1 MIREALLLCMLLP
14 LTLFSQIEGK
24 ILDNETNELLIG
36 VKITASTG
44 EKTVSNNEGKFYL
57 KSTTFPC
64 TLIVAMPTYQTD
76 MLVIENNANLTI
88 RLKVEVHSIESVVVT
103 AGRRTQRVEDVPI
116 SMEIIKP
123 ALISNKG
130 ITDLEK
136 AVDQSPGVYAMDGQV
151 SIRGGGGY
159 SYGAGSRVL
168 LLWNGIPMLS
178 PDIGDAKWNSIP
190 MENAS
195 QIEILKG
202 ASSVLY
208 GSGAL
213 NGIIS
218 LNEREPDKKGSFNAT
233 VQTGIYCDP
242 KRESLK
248 WWTKNPMFHSFDVYY
263 GKMKN
268 RFGYTLS
275 ANGFTSDGFRKGEV
289 EDRARVSG
297 SFLYKP
303 SKIQNL
309 KAGVFYNFQ
318 YQYVGAFIL
327 WESDSLGYIAQG
339 GMDPKSSSSTISYQ
353 KAIRA
358 NVDPY
363 IKYIDKKNNKHEL
376 KTRYYLVTTGDL
388 TNIYASSKAELYY
401 ANYQFQRQFKNKT
414 NLIVGTTLSSNQI
427 ISTVFGNHGSIN
439 SGTYAQY
446 ELKLKKLEVT
456 IGGRFEYFKQDEQ
469 EPDSKYIIGK
479 TTLPVYPVI
488 RTGLHYK
495 LANYTH
501 LRASFG
507 QGIRFPS
514 VAERFAA
521 TSTGGVVIFP
531 NPDVR
536 PETGWAAE
544 LGIKQIVKIG
554 DWKGMIDVAGFINQ
568 YDNMMEYT
576 FGIYNPD
583 SIILTPSN
591 FTDWVGFK
599 SKNAEKARITGVEF
613 SFNSQGKIGEIEIIS
628 LLGYTY
634 MNPISL
640 NANPE
645 YISMFSD
652 TSRNLLKYRFKHLA
666 KADIEFNYKNISIG
680 FSSRYNSYMWNIDK
694 VFEEDLDPT
703 ANELFVLPGLKEYR
717 LNHQEG
723 SLVFD
728 ARIAYTLKK
737 KLRIGLIMNNVF
749 NTEYVSRPADLQ
761 APRTVIF
768 QLQYKFNG

>member
-1 MIREALLLCMLLP
+1 MIRQALLLGMLLP

-24 ILDNETNELLIG
+24 IIDNETNDKLIG
-36 VKITASTG
+36 VKVSSSTG
-44 EKTVSNNEGKFYL
+44 EKTLTDEKGMFKLFN
-57 KSTTFPC
+57 TTFPV
-64 TLIVAMPTYQTD
+64 TIIATFPTYLPDTIRINQPG
-76 MLVIENNANLTI
+76 ALTI
-88 RLKVEVHSIESVVVT
+88 RLKVEVRSIESVVVT
-103 AGRRTQRVEDVPI
+103 ASRRSQRVEEVPI

-123 ALISNKG
+123 TLIANKG

-218 LNEREPDKKGSFNAT
+218 LNEREPDQKGTFNAT
-233 VQTGIYCDP
+233 IQSGIYCDP

-248 WWTKNPMFHSFDVYY
+248 WWTKNPTFHSFDVYY
-263 GKMKN
+263 GKLKN
-268 RFGYTLS
+268 RFGYTIS
-275 ANGFTSDGFRKGEV
+275 ANGFTTDGFRKGEV
-289 EDRARVSG
+289 EDRARISG

-303 SKIQNL
+303 AKIKNL

-327 WESDSLGYIAQG
+327 WESDTLGYIAQG

-363 IKYIDKKNNKHEL
+363 LKYVDKWNNKHEL

-388 TNIYASSKAELYY
+388 TNVYASSKAELYY
-401 ANYQFQRQFKNKT
+401 ANYQFQRQFKNKSS
-414 NLIVGTTLSSNQI
+414 LIVGTAMSSNQI
-427 ISTVFGNHGSIN
+427 VSTVFGNHGSIN

-456 IGGRFEYFKQDEQ
+456 VGGRFEYFRQDDK
-469 EPDSKYIIGK
+469 EPDSKFEVGK
-479 TTLPVYPVI
+479 TSLPIYPVI

-521 TSTGGVVIFP
+521 TSSGGVVIFP
-531 NPDVR
+531 NPDVK

-544 LGIKQIVKIG
+544 VGVKQIIKIG
-554 DWKGMIDVAGFINQ
+554 DWKAMIDVAGFINQ

-576 FGIYNPD
+576 FGVYNPD
-583 SIILTPSN
+583 TVILTPN
-591 FTDWVGFK
+591 NLTDWIGFM

-613 SFNSQGKIGEIEIIS
+613 SFNSQGKIGEVEVIS

-640 NANPE
+640 NSNPQ
-645 YISMFSD
+645 YVSMFSD

-666 KADIEFNYKNISIG
+666 KADIEVNYKNFSIG
-680 FSSRYNSYMWNIDK
+680 FSARYNSYMWNIDK

-703 ANELFVLPGLKEYR
+703 TNDLYVLPGLKEYR

-728 ARIAYTLKK
+728 ARIAYTVKK

-749 NTEYVSRPADLQ
+749 NAEYVSRPADLQ